1 MFYVFCSENLTYKR
15 RLKAICPIEPTD
27 EELEEMWHKFDL
39 QVVSGGSDLIEVYES
54 EQIQEA
60 FHVSPGQLNV
70 GDLLEPNKRSSEDA
84 INAYFP

>member
-1 MFYVFCSENLTYKR
+1 MFYVFCSENLTYKL

-27 EELEEMWHKFDL
+27 EELEEMWNRFDL
-39 QVVSGGSDLIEVYES
+39 KVVSSGSDLIEVYEK

-60 FHVSPGQLNV
+60 FQITPEKLNI
-70 GDLLEPNKRSSEDA
+70 GDILEPNKRSSEDA